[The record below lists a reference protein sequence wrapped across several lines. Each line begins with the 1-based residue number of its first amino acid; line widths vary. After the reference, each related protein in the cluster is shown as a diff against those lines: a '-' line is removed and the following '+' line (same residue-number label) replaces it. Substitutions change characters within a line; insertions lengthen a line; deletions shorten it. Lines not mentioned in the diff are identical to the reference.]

1 MGANTQ
7 PLRVPNVGA
16 VKFGAA
22 GGDVRPFS
30 LRLAKLDEPIP
41 MTPSGGDESLKYV
54 MTTEAAER
62 NIGSIIN
69 RPVRIAP
76 GLDSHRKPG
85 ADGLLAD
92 VYGHIQNSYIQTEA
106 DGNYWVV
113 DGFWY
118 ANQNPGL
125 TEVILANIDE
135 IGGSYEVYATGEWP
149 QNGDT
154 VFVDNFRATGLAI
167 LSRNRAAYQQM
178 TRMVYAESFPAL
190 RQLAAE
196 AQDAAIEQ
204 IRDIGEQFLR
214 QLTTDGGADVAGA
227 APEEPTVIETEAG
240 AEPEPPEGGEGA
252 SMDELATR
260 LEEVVAEMALLKADF
275 AKTTEDLKARDE
287 QLASV
292 ASALSAEGAESVA
305 DLIVKFKDATTAL
318 EVKVAEYEGEL
329 ATARTA
335 NEALQAEADG
345 LKTQVAESAAE
356 VEFEKIRETIEAE
369 SHERV
374 LDIMKR
380 AARGES
386 VPLSELALMA
396 SARVAPAVPDG
407 TQTAHAEPAKDVT
420 PEADPVKSLYAEAS
434 KIANSE
440 ERLSFV
446 GSKLTEAAGV

>member
-1 MGANTQ
+1 
-7 PLRVPNVGA
+7 
-16 VKFGAA
+16 
-22 GGDVRPFS
+22 
-30 LRLAKLDEPIP
+30 
-41 MTPSGGDESLKYV
+41 
-54 MTTEAAER
+54 
-62 NIGSIIN
+62 
-69 RPVRIAP
+69 
-76 GLDSHRKPG
+76 
-85 ADGLLAD
+85 
-92 VYGHIQNSYIQTEA
+92 
-106 DGNYWVV
+106 
-113 DGFWY
+113 
-118 ANQNPGL
+118 
-125 TEVILANIDE
+125 
-135 IGGSYEVYATGEWP
+135 
-149 QNGDT
+149 
-154 VFVDNFRATGLAI
+154 
-167 LSRNRAAYQQM
+167 
-178 TRMVYAESFPAL
+178 
-190 RQLAAE
+190 
-196 AQDAAIEQ
+196 
-204 IRDIGEQFLR
+204 
-214 QLTTDGGADVAGA
+214 
-227 APEEPTVIETEAG
+227 
-240 AEPEPPEGGEGA
+240 
-252 SMDELATR
+252 MDELATR

-275 AKTTEDLKARDE
+275 ARTTEDLKTRDE

-318 EVKVAEYEGEL
+318 ETKVAEYDGEL

-335 NEALQAEADG
+335 CETLQAEADG
-345 LKTQVAESAAE
+345 LKTQVAEAAAE